1 MTQRFLSPTARSLYA
16 QLQASLSVEQKRAL
30 DRVLFMALCESLA
43 KGLPKNHRSYA
54 LTLLKA
60 QDPAFDTWLHDVSPH
75 SQIAIE
81 EALLRTLLSLRV
93 E

>member
-1 MTQRFLSPTARSLYA
+1 MTQRFLSPAARSLYA
-16 QLQASLSVEQKRAL
+16 QLQTSLSVEQKRTL
-30 DRVLFMALCESLA
+30 ERTLFMTVCESLA
-43 KGLPKNHRSYA
+43 KSLPKNHRPYA

-60 QDPAFDTWLHDVSPH
+60 QDLAFDAWLHDVSPH
-75 SQIAIE
+75 SRIAIE